1 MTTQK
6 TFLLSAATA
15 LAILAGPSSAAP
27 IGQLGLLDSTTNSAI
42 NPATG
47 VAWANGDQYR
57 LIFITSDTVAN
68 SLNNLAPHGA
78 GSSTNA
84 ADYNAFIT
92 EVARGDY
99 STSLVDG
106 NTVDWFVVGS
116 VGATQATAVGAKANT
131 GTDSGTG
138 VPILL
143 FDGVT
148 LFAADN
154 ADLWNG
160 PNGTTYITIDE
171 EGTSFTTSGFATGTT
186 NSGAIGSK
194 PIGNTGSGNVVG
206 GRTTTNQWMQVAG
219 TNSAS
224 AHYYGISDVLTVTGV
239 PEPGSLALLGMAS
252 LCVLRRRRG

>member
-1 MTTQK
+1 MTFK
-6 TFLLSAATA
+6 NISLISAAAALMIVSGSSSAATIGE
-15 LAILAGPSSAAP
+15 LGVLDSSAN
-27 IGQLGLLDSTTNSAI
+27 GGI

-92 EVARGDY
+92 EVAQGDY

-116 VGATQATAVGAKANT
+116 VGATQATATGAKPNT

-143 FDGVT
+143 FDGTT

-171 EGTSFTTSGFATGTT
+171 EGTSFTTSGIATGTT

-194 PIGNTGSGNVVG
+194 PIGNTDSGNVVG

-224 AHYYGISDVLTVTGV
+224 AHYYGISDTLTVV